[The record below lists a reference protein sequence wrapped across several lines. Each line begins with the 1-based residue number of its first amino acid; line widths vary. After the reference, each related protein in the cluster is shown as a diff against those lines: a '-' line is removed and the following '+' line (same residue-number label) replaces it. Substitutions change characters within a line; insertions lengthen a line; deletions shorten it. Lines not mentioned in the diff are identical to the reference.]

1 MISSNNQFTK
11 LLKKLT
17 TVPFQETPQYASR
30 RRDGPQN
37 LTVPHTLL
45 RANSD
50 TSMNL
55 PDWMLYAQ
63 PSIPP
68 ATVAV
73 QGQKI
78 TTGTLRSS
86 SSPRGA
92 RSRSPSRGR
101 HTDEAKKQRVN
112 SDVANGRNKG
122 NLSRGVKRKL
132 YSAVPG
138 RTFMAVKPYQA
149 QGEGELSIS
158 KGEKIKVLSVGEG
171 GFWEGQ
177 VKGRVGWFPSDCVEE
192 VPNKSQEGNRSDK
205 AKRLFRHYTVGSYD
219 SFDAPSPAEWSWSL
233 S

>member
-1 MISSNNQFTK
+1 MKTKIFSSPCFGSSDSKENF
-11 LLKKLT
+11 LLILKCSIIITHHQLSLFFLFSFLLT
-17 TVPFQETPQYASR
+17 SPFFLVPFQETPQYASR

-101 HTDEAKKQRVN
+101 HTDEAKKQR
-112 SDVANGRNKG
+112 GRP
-122 NLSRGVKRKL
+122 R
-132 YSAVPG
+132 
-138 RTFMAVKPYQA
+138 
-149 QGEGELSIS
+149 
-158 KGEKIKVLSVGEG
+158 
-171 GFWEGQ
+171 
-177 VKGRVGWFPSDCVEE
+177 
-192 VPNKSQEGNRSDK
+192 
-205 AKRLFRHYTVGSYD
+205 
-219 SFDAPSPAEWSWSL
+219 
-233 S
+233 